1 MRRSDREVTDFNE
14 IVAIINK
21 CDYIRLGFS
30 SEPVPYILSLNFGI
44 EVVRDNVFA
53 RRSNDS

>member
-44 EVVRDNVFA
+44 EVV
-53 RRSNDS
+53 